1 MKVKVTTYLVDYGDV
16 GYVKAASVMAA
27 FKKRYP
33 GSVVNFKKNQ
43 IQVTDGD
50 NKIIFKFVK
59 SEGNIKLETFVK
71 KYFR

>member
-1 MKVKVTTYLVDYGDV
+1 MKVTTYLVDYSEN
-16 GYVKAASVMAA
+16 GYVKAASTIVA
-27 FKKRYP
+27 FKKKYP
-33 GSVVNFKKNQ
+33 ESKVDFKKNQ

-59 SEGNIKLETFVK
+59 SGGNIKLETFVK